1 MTANGDGLKLLG
13 GRQEAYRA
21 RTRASLIKS
30 AHKVLS
36 EVGLGT
42 TIDDLAIQAQVSPAT
57 IYNHFHSKEE
67 YLKEAL
73 EQIWQEWI
81 VWAYDGRPQGGD
93 IETMLD
99 VCRKMYRIN
108 PSHTLIGRV
117 LSKTLRDATFVID
130 ALRPSATGAF
140 RDAAQKMGLDSDDFD
155 TRLEMWA
162 HCLVGIFQGVY
173 VTRKLSPEDADKAL
187 RVSLSIWGLNKTQAE
202 RLTSRPI
209 EFSQK

>member
-1 MTANGDGLKLLG
+1 MTANGDGVKLLG

>member
-1 MTANGDGLKLLG
+1 MTANGDGVKLLG

-30 AHKVLS
+30 AHRVLA

-67 YLKEAL
+67 YLREAL

-81 VWAYDGRPQGGD
+81 LWAYDGRPQGRD

-99 VCRKMYRIN
+99 VCRKMYRLD
-108 PSHTLIGRV
+108 PSNTLIGRV
-117 LSKTLRDATFVID
+117 LSKALRDSTFVLD
-130 ALRPSATGAF
+130 ALRPSATTAF
-140 RDAAQKMGLDSDDFD
+140 KDAAQKIGLDSDDFD
-155 TRLEMWA
+155 TRLDMWA
-162 HCLVGIFQGVY
+162 HCLVGIFQGVF
-173 VTRKLSPEDADKAL
+173 VTKKLSPEDADKAL
-187 RVSLSIWGLNKTQAE
+187 RVSLSIWNLNKTQAE
-202 RLTSRPI
+202 QLTSRPI
-209 EFSQK
+209 EFSQ